1 MELLVKPMVNTYVPD
16 PRLSVT
22 EEAIQFVKES
32 GLPKL
37 SLLVLSCEDNG
48 LMTRLF
54 ALKFYKSLFTLLDKD
69 NDLLECM
76 VAADPIK
83 ACTSILKQLKA
94 RIRNPNMLQSACL
107 ELINSFG
114 EAAYRY
120 FGPELHQQIT

>member
-1 MELLVKPMVNTYVPD
+1 
-16 PRLSVT
+16 
-22 EEAIQFVKES
+22 
-32 GLPKL
+32 
-37 SLLVLSCEDNG
+37 
-48 LMTRLF
+48 
-54 ALKFYKSLFTLLDKD
+54 
-69 NDLLECM
+69 M